1 MSAFDNALNHEIA
14 PLLAHL
20 SERLRRGPL
29 DARSQQM
36 LHRLREV
43 FLPALAAHDE
53 WLSTQLFPALYE
65 SMAGSDAVCIRDM
78 ESGLRSDH
86 RSLAAQWHALAPL
99 LCSDALPSTHAQTL
113 LPRIEALTALCAR
126 LAEFERDEL
135 FPMAERLLS
144 DDVLARLLA

>member
-14 PLLAHL
+14 SLLASL
-20 SERLRRGPL
+20 SERLRPGPL
-29 DARSQQM
+29 DAPSQQM

-43 FLPALAAHDE
+43 FSPALAAHDE

-78 ESGLRSDH
+78 ESGMRENH
-86 RSLAAQWHALAPL
+86 RSLAAQWRALAPL
-99 LCSDALPSTHAQTL
+99 LGSDALPSTDAQAL
-113 LPRIEALTALCAR
+113 LPSIEPLAALCTH
-126 LAEFERDEL
+126 LADFERDEL

-144 DDVLARLLA
+144 DEALARLRS